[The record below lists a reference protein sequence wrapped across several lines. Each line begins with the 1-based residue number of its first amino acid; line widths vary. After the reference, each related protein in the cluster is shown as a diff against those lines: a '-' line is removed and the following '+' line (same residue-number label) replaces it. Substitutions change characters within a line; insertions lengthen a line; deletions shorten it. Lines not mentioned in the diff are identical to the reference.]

1 MTSDGPEVQSLSA
14 DVMKAVFDGTAMAVI
29 LCDKNDHIA
38 FVGPQITNF
47 FPLSDEIMKG
57 GVRLRDFLGAIYDSR
72 PTADWRMANGDA
84 ALSRAEWVAERLA
97 LHWRE
102 RYETEEGLGNGRW
115 IRWTKRRLANGYG
128 VAVIVDVSEDHNR
141 EEQWRADLERVQ
153 LTEEILDSFPFP
165 LCVKDKDLIY
175 VAANR
180 AFCRLQGR
188 SPEELIGRHVS
199 DFLPLHHAEII
210 DAADRYVMDSGTAHN
225 QHQRLLSAEGHE
237 LPVLAR
243 KIRVGKPGRY
253 LLVTVLEDL
262 SDFLTPDGIARKGAF
277 KLDVDWPRIDNS
289 GMTRADPAIWPI
301 MDGGDGSRL
310 KGRKILLVG
319 CGGMQAIAIEQ
330 LGAMEAEACCVDTLG
345 ELELFLDMAA
355 NCGVRIDIVVV
366 NSDLGIEYLEM
377 AENFGIPAIGCDL
390 LQFDANLPSLVARH
404 FCNEGNAAGEDLDD
418 GDWEISTDA
427 GTGGAEVLVV
437 EDNEVNRIVFRHLL
451 EGIGCAYV
459 LAGDGVEA
467 VSLWNEHRPSLV
479 LMDISLPDIDGFEAC
494 RQIRVLEEGEEV
506 RTPIIGVL
514 AHVSESDERRCM
526 EAGMDGSICKPL
538 SPAVIA
544 GLLAQYGRRD
554 GFSATG

>member
-1 MTSDGPEVQSLSA
+1 MTSDGPAVQTLSA

-38 FVGPQITNF
+38 FVGPQIANF
-47 FPLSDEIMKG
+47 FPLSAEVMKG

-72 PTADWRMANGDA
+72 PNADWRMANGDP

-102 RYETEEGLGNGRW
+102 RCETEESLGNGRW

-128 VAVIVDVSEDHNR
+128 VAVIVDISEDHNR

-165 LCVKDKDLIY
+165 LCVKDKDLNY
-175 VAANR
+175 VAVNR

-188 SPEELIGRHVS
+188 SPDELIGRHVS
-199 DFLPLHHAEII
+199 DFLPPPQAAII
-210 DAADRYVMDSGTAHN
+210 DAADRYVMDSGTGHN

-243 KIRVGKPGRY
+243 KNRVGKPGRY

-262 SDFLTPDGIARKGAF
+262 SDFMTADGVARKGVF
-277 KLDVDWPRIDNS
+277 KLDVDWPEIDNCGS
-289 GMTRADPAIWPI
+289 SQALPSAWPI
-301 MDGGDGSRL
+301 KEASGGRL

-319 CGGMQAIAIEQ
+319 SGGMQAIAIQQ
-330 LGAMEAEACCVDTLG
+330 LVAVEAEACCIETLG

-355 NCGVRIDIVVV
+355 NSGVHIDIVVV

-377 AENFGIPAIGCDL
+377 AERFGVRAVGCDL
-390 LQFDANLPSLVARH
+390 LQFDANLPNLVRRELRD
-404 FCNEGNAAGEDLDD
+404 EGDAAGEALDD
-418 GDWEISTDA
+418 EDWEISTDA
-427 GTGGAEVLVV
+427 GGDGADVLVV

-451 EGIGCAYV
+451 EGIGCPYL

-467 VSLWNEHRPSLV
+467 VSLWNDHRPSLV

-494 RQIRVLEEGEEV
+494 RQIRVLEDGKSG
-506 RTPIIGVL
+506 RTAIIGVL
-514 AHVSESDERRCM
+514 AHVSETDEKRCL
-526 EAGMDGSICKPL
+526 EAGMDATICKPL
-538 SPAVIA
+538 SPKILAD
-544 GLLAQYGRRD
+544 LLAQYGPAN
-554 GFSATG
+554 GLSITA